1 MHALVHGL
9 ALDCFVFHFLVNASE
24 VMLATTPESRLV
36 AGNQPFTRYEDDEFN
51 KDHSANIQ
59 RRLR

>member
-1 MHALVHGL
+1 MHALIHGL
-9 ALDCFVFHFLVNASE
+9 ILDYFVLHFLVNASE
-24 VMLATTPESRLV
+24 VMLPTIPESRLV
-36 AGNQPFTRYEDDEFN
+36 ACSQPVTRHEDDEFN